1 MTNLRVLIVDD
12 SEDDFELLLRELR
25 RGGYEPEALR
35 VDTPQDMLKAVE
47 SPWDVIIS
55 DYSMPHCSLFVAL
68 DIAQLHGLDVP
79 FIIASGAIGEEM
91 AVRAMKAGAHDFVM
105 KDKLARLV
113 PVIERELREAVMR
126 RERRIAE
133 QEVRYTRQYL
143 ASVFNSLP
151 SVLITTTGQGV
162 VTQWNAAAEKYAGV
176 PAEHAIGRDIA
187 QVAPWFAGFRQHI
200 AAVVSAHATHRFK
213 TVREC
218 SFGNVSFDVT
228 IFPLAIDH
236 SSDIV
241 IRMDDVT
248 ELELKDQQLRQA
260 QKMEIVGMLAG
271 GLAHDFNN
279 VLCGITG
286 SLSVLRAKLGV
297 AGMVST
303 EQMEL
308 FLDLMQNAGGRAI
321 NLVKQLLSLSRKKEC
336 LVVPFDLNKALRQ
349 AVELCQNTF
358 EKCVEIHV
366 QLQEKKAFLSA
377 DPTQIEQV
385 ILNLLVN
392 AYHAMTI
399 MRPAGQQPS
408 GVLSVWLG
416 KPAEDESFLPR
427 DAAVQA
433 GGFWKLAVSDTGI
446 GIDSHVLERIFDP
459 FFTTKQAEQGTGLG
473 LAMVAS
479 IVKQQ
484 GGFITVRSEAGEG
497 TTFNVYLPAAAQE
510 APELAQHVA
519 EPVPGGEGLVLIV
532 DDEQIARQVLK
543 MILESCGYT
552 VLSAE
557 DGPQAL
563 ELFEKNKGA
572 IKAVLLDVIVPRVSS
587 KDIYLAM
594 KKIDAQVAV
603 IIISGVVADKR
614 IDELFALGVKGFLE
628 KPLTVN
634 RVGRM
639 LHKVL
644 NGQGCCEQSDEELNT
659 SFRGAAGPG

>member
-25 RGGYEPEALR
+25 RGGYAPEALR
-35 VDTPQDMLKAVE
+35 VDTTQDMLKAVE

-79 FIIASGAIGEEM
+79 FIIASGAIGEET

-113 PVIERELREAVMR
+113 PVIERELREAAMR
-126 RERRIAE
+126 RERRAAA
-133 QEVRYTRQYL
+133 QEIQYTRQYL

-151 SVLITTTGQGV
+151 SVLITATGQGV
-162 VTQWNAAAEKYAGV
+162 VTQWNSAAEKYSGVSAGYAV
-176 PAEHAIGRDIA
+176 GRDIA
-187 QVAPWFAGFRQHI
+187 QAAPCFAGFTQHI
-200 AAVVSAHATHRFK
+200 GDVVSAHASRRFK
-213 TVREC
+213 TVQVC
-218 SFGNVSFDVT
+218 SQGNVYFDVT
-228 IFPLAIDH
+228 IFPLDTDH

-248 ELELKDQQLRQA
+248 ELELKEQHLRQA

-286 SLSVLRAKLGV
+286 SLSVLRSKLGV
-297 AGMVST
+297 AGMVT
-303 EQMEL
+303 AEQIEL

-336 LVVPFDLNKALRQ
+336 LVVQFDLNKALRQ

-358 EKCVEIHV
+358 DKSVEIRV
-366 QLQEKKAFLSA
+366 QLQEKKALLAA

-399 MRPAGQQPS
+399 MRPPGNQP
-408 GVLSVWLG
+408 GGMLSIWLG
-416 KPAEDESFLPR
+416 KPAMDESFLPP
-427 DAAVQA
+427 DAAARA
-433 GGFWKLAVSDTGI
+433 GGFWKLAVTDTGI
-446 GIDSHVLERIFDP
+446 GIDREVLKKIFDP
-459 FFTTKQAEQGTGLG
+459 FFTTKQDDQGTGLG
-473 LAMVAS
+473 LAMVAA
-479 IVKQQ
+479 IVRQH
-484 GGFITVRSEAGEG
+484 GGFTSVRSEPGEG
-497 TTFNVYLPAAAQE
+497 TTFSVYLPAAEQE
-510 APELAQHVA
+510 ASAPTLHAA
-519 EPVPGGEGLVLIV
+519 ESVPRGEGLVLIV
-532 DDEQIARQVLK
+532 DDELLARQVLK

-552 VLSAE
+552 VVQAE
-557 DGPQAL
+557 DGLQAVD
-563 ELFEKNKGA
+563 LFEKNRGA
-572 IKAVLLDVIVPRVSS
+572 IKAVILDLILPRMSS
-587 KDIYLAM
+587 KDTYLAI
-594 KKIDAQVAV
+594 KKIDPLAQV
-603 IIISGVVADKR
+603 ILISGVADDAR
-614 IDELFALGVKGFLE
+614 INELFGLGIKGFLE
-628 KPLTVN
+628 KPLTIN
-634 RVGRM
+634 RVGVM

-644 NGQGCCEQSDEELNT
+644 AGERCGG
-659 SFRGAAGPG
+659 RGDAN